1 MLHLASGSKGV
12 TKINRAKHELL
23 FPLILIR
30 KNSYFSIY
38 CSVSSPYV
46 SALEFLEQ
54 SSGRFGS
61 ANGFEKFL
69 QKLASI
75 DVLRKRFCEDMQQ
88 IFRMFF
94 FSGCFPINVLNIF
107 RTTFAKNTS
116 TGLFLFF
123 WNTLFWKPF
132 RNWQISLI

>member
-12 TKINRAKHELL
+12 TKINSAKHELL

-75 DVLRKRFCEDMQQ
+75 DVLRKRFCEDMQ
-88 IFRMFF
+88 
-94 FSGCFPINVLNIF
+94 
-107 RTTFAKNTS
+107 
-116 TGLFLFF
+116 
-123 WNTLFWKPF
+123 
-132 RNWQISLI
+132 